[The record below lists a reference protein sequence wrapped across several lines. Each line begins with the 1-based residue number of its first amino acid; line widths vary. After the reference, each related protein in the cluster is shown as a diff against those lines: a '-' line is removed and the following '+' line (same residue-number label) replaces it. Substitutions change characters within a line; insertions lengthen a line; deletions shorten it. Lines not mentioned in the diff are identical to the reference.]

1 MQLNSFA
8 FFGFFAVIFILYWL
22 AAPHW
27 RVPLLFCAS
36 MGFYALFGLGTT
48 ALLLVCMLL
57 CWAGGIALIVVFGV
71 LSGSL
76 ATVAGDWIGRVF

>member
-36 MGFYALFGLGTT
+36 IGFYALFGIGTT
-48 ALLLVCMLL
+48 VLLLGAH
-57 CWAGGIALIVVFGV
+57 WAVSSVQR
-71 LSGSL
+71 S
-76 ATVAGDWIGRVF
+76 W